1 MYPDLS
7 YVLHDL
13 FDTPVDNWTA
23 LFKTFGLFLV
33 LAIGISAWLLYIEL
47 RRKAQEGLFQPER
60 VLTTIGKAAT
70 PFDLLSNAIFGFLLG
85 YKILYVFR
93 HMADF
98 QLNPASLVLSLRGD
112 WVGGILGAL
121 LFGGLRYWESQR
133 KRLPQPVTQVE
144 EIYPHHLIG
153 DITIIAAVA
162 GIAGAKLFDILEHF
176 DAFVKNPLPVLFSG
190 SGLAIYGGLIGGF
203 LAVWGYLRQK
213 KIPPVPV
220 MDAVAPA
227 LIVGYGVGRLG
238 CHFSGDGDWGIEAAA
253 QPTWWFLPDW
263 LWAYDY
269 PRNVINAGVEMSGC
283 AGLFC
288 HHLKPPVYP
297 TPIYE
302 TLLAFAI
309 GALLWAWRRRMQTLP
324 GMLFCWYLLLNG
336 LERFWIEKIRINI
349 RYETFGI
356 QYTQAELVAT
366 VLMLL
371 GIVGIMLVW
380 RRGRLRTSKAV

>member
-1 MYPDLS
+1 
-7 YVLHDL
+7 
-13 FDTPVDNWTA
+13 
-23 LFKTFGLFLV
+23 
-33 LAIGISAWLLYIEL
+33 
-47 RRKAQEGLFQPER
+47 
-60 VLTTIGKAAT
+60 
-70 PFDLLSNAIFGFLLG
+70 
-85 YKILYVFR
+85 
-93 HMADF
+93 
-98 QLNPASLVLSLRGD
+98 
-112 WVGGILGAL
+112 
-121 LFGGLRYWESQR
+121 
-133 KRLPQPVTQVE
+133 
-144 EIYPHHLIG
+144 
-153 DITIIAAVA
+153 
-162 GIAGAKLFDILEHF
+162 
-176 DAFVKNPLPVLFSG
+176 
-190 SGLAIYGGLIGGF
+190 
-203 LAVWGYLRQK
+203 YLRQK
-213 KIPPVPV
+213 KIPPVLV

-238 CHFSGDGDWGIEAAA
+238 CHFSGDGDWGIAAA
-253 QPTWWFLPDW
+253 TQPTWWFLPDW

-288 HHLKPPVYP
+288 HHLEPPVYP

-302 TLLAFAI
+302 TLLALAI

-371 GIVGIMLVW
+371 GAGGIILVW

>member
-33 LAIGISAWLLYIEL
+33 LAIGMSAWLLYIEL
-47 RRKAQEGLFQPER
+47 RRKAQEGLLQPER

-85 YKILYVFR
+85 YKILYVFW

-133 KRLPQPVTQVE
+133 KQLPQPITQVE
-144 EIYPHHLIG
+144 EVYPHHLIG

-190 SGLAIYGGLIGGF
+190 SGLAIYGGLIVGF
-203 LAVWGYLRQK
+203 LAVLVYLRQK

-238 CHFSGDGDWGIEAAA
+238 CHFSGDGDWGIAAAA

-288 HHLKPPVYP
+288 HHLEPPVYP

-356 QYTQAELVAT
+356 RYTQAELVAT
-366 VLMLL
+366 ILMLL
-371 GIVGIMLVW
+371 GVAGIMLVW

>member
-33 LAIGISAWLLYIEL
+33 LAIGVSAWLLYIEL
-47 RRKAQEGLFQPER
+47 RRKAQEGLLQPER

-112 WVGGILGAL
+112 WGGGILGAL

-176 DAFVKNPLPVLFSG
+176 DAFVKNPLLVLFSG
-190 SGLAIYGGLIGGF
+190 SGLAIYGGLIVGF
-203 LAVWGYLRQK
+203 LAVLVYLRQK

-238 CHFSGDGDWGIEAAA
+238 CHFSGDGDWGIAAAA

-288 HHLKPPVYP
+288 HHLEPPVYP

-356 QYTQAELVAT
+356 RYTQAELVAT
-366 VLMLL
+366 ILMLL
-371 GIVGIMLVW
+371 GVAGIMLVW

>member
-33 LAIGISAWLLYIEL
+33 LAIGTSAWLLYIEL

-121 LFGGLRYWESQR
+121 LFSGLRYWESQR
-133 KRLPQPVTQVE
+133 RKLPQPVTQVE
-144 EIYPHHLIG
+144 EVYPHHLIG

-162 GIAGAKLFDILEHF
+162 GIAGAKIFDILEHF

-203 LAVWGYLRQK
+203 LAVLVYLRQK
-213 KIPPVPV
+213 KIPPVLV

-238 CHFSGDGDWGIEAAA
+238 CHFSGDGDWGIAAA
-253 QPTWWFLPDW
+253 TQPTWWFLPDW

-288 HHLKPPVYP
+288 HHLEPPVYP

-302 TLLAFAI
+302 TLLALAI

-371 GIVGIMLVW
+371 GAGGIILVW